1 MRAAV
6 NYTAGKYACFCLKIH
21 QECSEEC
28 VAAVVVVVAERQGI
42 APPHPPFSTSSPLVC
57 WRVSS
62 SSSLSEASGGKAD
75 SQEAAMHFRD
85 GRSRN

>member
-28 VAAVVVVVAERQGI
+28 VTAVVVVFAERQGI
-42 APPHPPFSTSSPLVC
+42 APLPTTTTASPPATKAPSSAGVTHPAL
-57 WRVSS
+57 
-62 SSSLSEASGGKAD
+62 SLSEVSGGTVD
-75 SQEAAMHFRD
+75 SLHK
-85 GRSRN
+85 